1 MKWEKRDIP
10 QEMVKELAARYGC
23 DTLTASILLRRGIS
37 GGGEIQ
43 YFLEDDPRYIRN
55 PFELPGMDDAV
66 ERILA
71 AREEGEKVLVYG
83 DRDVDGITS
92 TALVAGYLAKLGMD
106 VSWRLP
112 QGDDPYGLSINAVE
126 EFAAAYGTLIVTV
139 DCGISNIAETVR
151 ARELGVDVIVTD
163 HHNPQEELPP
173 ALSIVNPKLKDSPQ
187 ADEAGVQGF
196 RQPAYPFRDLSGCG
210 VAYKLVS
217 ALRFAERSE
226 LYGQDICLLNVRPL
240 KDAWLVEMVKTRNLA
255 VTGKL
260 SETLVPGMVRISDT
274 RIPAFLEGQQILVW
288 DAPLQKRI
296 FSRIFGNGVEIAM
309 LDIAP
314 EIGKEIPQTAGKSLL
329 RLREMSRIA
338 RYSGGEFTELDLFLS
353 LFTSFIRK
361 REKHFRPE
369 DEADLQLAALGTI
382 ADIMPLKDENRL
394 IVRGGVESL
403 KTKPRPGIENL
414 LFKLDLAGRRFDTK
428 DISWQLCPAINAAG
442 RMGKPEIALNLL
454 LEEDPAKRD
463 QLAGELISLNNERK
477 DLGEKVWK
485 IAEALAEQNLP
496 LYGGKLAFA
505 YGEDMIRGVTGLMAT
520 RLVKR
525 FGVPALVVSF
535 MGDSVSGSLRSVKG
549 RGLRSLLEQCTDL
562 FRDWGGHDH
571 AAGFSMEKSNW
582 EAFLERVKRAADNIE
597 PPGEEDRETIQV
609 DAYLPPNYLNPE
621 EIFKVVDR
629 FAPYG
634 EENAPL
640 IFQAKALR
648 VADLVLMGKPDLKH
662 VKLTLDAGKHK
673 WPAMYWQA
681 AEKVKR
687 DFDLED
693 RVDLVFTVNR
703 NWFNGIETPQMIV
716 TDLRRTDAAAEA

>member
-1 MKWEKRDIP
+1 MKWEKRGIP

-23 DTLTASILLRRGIS
+23 DALTASILLRRGIT

-55 PFELPGMDDAV
+55 PFELPGMEDAV
-66 ERILA
+66 DRILA
-71 AREEGEKVLVYG
+71 AKEEGEKVLVYG

-92 TALVAGYLAKLGMD
+92 TAMVTGYLAELGLD

-112 QGDDPYGLSINAVE
+112 QGDEPYGLSIKAVE
-126 EFAAAYGTLIVTV
+126 EFAAAYGTLIITV
-139 DCGISNIAETVR
+139 DCGISNVAEAAR
-151 ARELGVDVIVTD
+151 AKELGVDLIITD
-163 HHNPQEELPP
+163 HHNPQEELPE
-173 ALSIVNPKLKDSPQ
+173 ALSIINPKLKDSSPK
-187 ADEAGVQGF
+187 
-196 RQPAYPFRDLSGCG
+196 PAYPFRDLSGCG

-217 ALRFAERSE
+217 ALRFAKRSE
-226 LYGQDICLLNVRPL
+226 LYGQDICLLNARPL
-240 KDAWLVEMVKTRNLA
+240 NESWLVEILKTRNLA
-255 VTGKL
+255 VTGRL

-274 RIPAFLEGQQILVW
+274 RIPPFLEGQQILAW

-361 REKHFRPE
+361 REKHFRAE

-382 ADIMPLKDENRL
+382 ADIMPLKDENRI

-414 LFKLDLAGRRFDTK
+414 LFKLDLAGKRFDTR
-428 DISWQLCPAINAAG
+428 DISWQICPAINAAG
-442 RMGKPEIALNLL
+442 RMGKPEIAVNLL
-454 LEEDPAKRD
+454 LEEDPAARD
-463 QLAGELISLNNERK
+463 RLAAELITLNNERK
-477 DLGEKVWK
+477 DLGEKTWK
-485 IAEALAEQNLP
+485 IAEAMAEQNLP
-496 LYGGKLAFA
+496 LYGEKLAFA
-505 YGEDMIRGVTGLMAT
+505 YGEDIPRGVTGLMAT
-520 RLVKR
+520 RLAKR

-535 MGDSVSGSLRSVKG
+535 MGDTVSGSLRSV
-549 RGLRSLLEQCTDL
+549 RGYDLRLLLEQCTDL
-562 FRDWGGHDH
+562 FLDWGGHDY
-571 AAGFSMEKSNW
+571 AAGFSMKKSNW
-582 EAFLERVKRAADNIE
+582 DAFTERAKRAADNIE
-597 PPGEEDRETIQV
+597 IPGADDGETVRV
-609 DAYLPPNYLNPE
+609 DAYLPQNYLNPE
-621 EIFKVVDR
+621 DIFRVVDR

-634 EENAPL
+634 EENEPL
-640 IFQAKALR
+640 VFQAEGLR
-648 VADLVLMGKPDLKH
+648 VADLALLGKPDLKH

-716 TDLRRTDAAAEA
+716 TDLRRTGSISPNPAEA

>member
-1 MKWEKRDIP
+1 M
-10 QEMVKELAARYGC
+10 AARYGC
-23 DTLTASILLRRGIS
+23 DALTASILLRRGITA
-37 GGGEIQ
+37 GGEIQ

-55 PFELPGMDDAV
+55 PFELPGMEDAV
-66 ERILA
+66 DRILA
-71 AREEGEKVLVYG
+71 AKEEGEKVLVYG

-92 TALVAGYLAKLGMD
+92 TALITGYLTKLGLD

-112 QGDDPYGLSINAVE
+112 RGDEPYGLSVQAVE
-126 EFAAAYGTLIVTV
+126 EFAAAYGSLIITV
-139 DCGISNIAETVR
+139 DCGISNIAEVAR
-151 ARELGVDVIVTD
+151 AGDLGVDVIVTD
-163 HHNPQEELPP
+163 HHNPQGELPE
-173 ALSIVNPKLKDSPQ
+173 ALSIVNPKLRPPMED
-187 ADEAGVQGF
+187 DAGREGF
-196 RQPAYPFRDLSGCG
+196 RKPAYPFRDLSGCG

-217 ALRFAERSE
+217 ALRFAGRSE
-226 LYGQDICLLNVRPL
+226 LYGQDICLLNTRPL
-240 KDAWLVEMVKTRNLA
+240 NDSWLVEILKTRNLA

-274 RIPAFLEGQQILVW
+274 RIPSFLEGQQILAW
-288 DAPLQKRI
+288 DAALQKRI
-296 FSRIFGNGVEIAM
+296 FSRIFGSGVEIAM

-329 RLREMSRIA
+329 RLKEMSRIA
-338 RYSGGEFTELDLFLS
+338 RYSEGDFTEPDLFLS

-361 REKHFRPE
+361 REKHFRAE
-369 DEADLQLAALGTI
+369 DQEDLQLAALGTI
-382 ADIMPLKDENRL
+382 ADIMPLRDENRI

-403 KTKPRPGIENL
+403 KAKPRPGIENL
-414 LFKLDLAGRRFDTK
+414 LFKLDLAGKRFDTR

-442 RMGKPEIALNLL
+442 RMGKPEVAVNLL
-454 LEEDPAKRD
+454 LEEDPAERD
-463 QLAGELISLNNERK
+463 RLAGELVTLNNERK
-477 DLGEKVWK
+477 DLGEKTWK

-505 YGEDMIRGVTGLMAT
+505 YGEDIARGVTGLMAT

-535 MGDSVSGSLRSVKG
+535 MGDTVSGSLRSVKG
-549 RGLRSLLEQCTDL
+549 YDLRLLLEPWADL
-562 FRDWGGHDH
+562 FLDWGGHDY
-571 AAGFSMEKSNW
+571 AAGFSMKGSNW
-582 EAFLERVKRAADNIE
+582 DAFLERVKTGADNIE
-597 PPGEEDRETIQV
+597 IPEGEDGKTVQV
-609 DAYLPPNYLNPE
+609 DAYLPRNYLNPE
-621 EIFKVVDR
+621 DIFRVVDR

-634 EENAPL
+634 EENEAL
-640 IFQAKALR
+640 TFQAGDLR
-648 VADLVLMGKPDLKH
+648 VADLVLLGKPDLKH

-681 AEKVKR
+681 AERVKR

-716 TDLRRTDAAAEA
+716 TDLRRTGSPVEN